1 MANLP
6 GHALAQANTFV
17 LVITKLQKA
26 KTMSKEKSEVY
37 KRQEQLSAVYQ
48 KAPGKAWITDVAEV
62 TGVNLADPFRSHVTI
77 NDELS
82 VHFPVGVHRAIGG
95 DHDSPNSGDILCAAL
110 ACCFET
116 TLRMIANRLQIQLLH
131 THVKALA
138 DVDVRGTLMI
148 SSTVPVGFQSMRLE
162 VEIMA
167 LPDNAKLIQAL
178 LATAKHSCIVY
189 QIISKGTPIKVE
201 MKVLDPIVEQA
212 SAAS

>member
-1 MANLP
+1 
-6 GHALAQANTFV
+6 
-17 LVITKLQKA
+17 
-26 KTMSKEKSEVY
+26 MSKEKSEVY

-148 SSTVPVGFQSMRLE
+148 SSTVP
-162 VEIMA
+162 
-167 LPDNAKLIQAL
+167 PNNAKLIQAL